1 MSQTNTHSH
10 GGAHTHSHDAAHGSA
25 QAHTQQDPN
34 EDPTAFWE
42 RRYAESD
49 RIWSGR
55 VNQALAAIAADWTP
69 GRSLDLGCGE
79 GGDVLW
85 FAERGWEATGI
96 DLSQTAVARARV
108 EAADRGLDGAHFVAA
123 DLADWVAQSA
133 QIDGSDQPFD
143 LITASFMLSPVEL
156 PRQQILRA
164 ALTRLA
170 PGGRLVVLTH
180 VAPPPSME
188 GNHDFGFLSPADE
201 LEQLGLGLS
210 EDVHEVEGWTV
221 EVAEVREREGAAA
234 GSDEQQLHMED
245 AVVVVRR
252 TR

>member
-1 MSQTNTHSH
+1 MTQH
-10 GGAHTHSHDAAHGSA
+10 GGTHAHTHGG
-25 QAHTQQDPN
+25 AHTQQDPN
-34 EDPTAFWE
+34 EDPIAFWE

-55 VNQALAAIAADWTP
+55 VNQALAAVTADLVP
-69 GRSLDLGCGE
+69 GKSLDLGCGE

-85 FAERGWEATGI
+85 FAERGWDATGI
-96 DLSQTAVARARV
+96 DLSQTAVARAQA
-108 EAADRGLDGAHFVAA
+108 EAADRGLTGAHFVAA
-123 DLADWVAQSA
+123 DLADWVAQGSE
-133 QIDGSDQPFD
+133 IDGSDQPFD

-156 PRQQILRA
+156 PRQQILQA

-188 GNHDFGFLSPADE
+188 GNHDFDFLSPAGE

-210 EDVHEVEGWTV
+210 EDVREVDGWAV
-221 EVAEVREREGAAA
+221 EVAEVREREGAGA
-234 GSDEQQLHMED
+234 GSDEHQHHMED

-252 TR
+252 TH

>member
-1 MSQTNTHSH
+1 MTEHGTH
-10 GGAHTHSHDAAHGSA
+10 THGSA
-25 QAHTQQDPN
+25 HAQQDPN
-34 EDPTAFWE
+34 EDPTTFWE

-55 VNQALAAIAADWTP
+55 VNQALAAVTADLDP

-85 FAERGWEATGI
+85 FAERGWQATGI
-96 DLSQTAVARARV
+96 DLSQTAVTRAQA
-108 EAADRGLDGAHFVAA
+108 EATNRGLAGAHFVAA
-123 DLADWVAQSA
+123 DLADWVERGAE
-133 QIDGSDQPFD
+133 IDGSEQPFD

-156 PRQQILRA
+156 PRKQILRA

-188 GNHDFGFLSPADE
+188 HNHNFDFLSPSGE

-210 EDVHEVEGWTV
+210 ADVREVAGWTV
-221 EVAEVREREGAAA
+221 EVAEVREREGVGAD
-234 GSDEQQLHMED
+234 SDEHQHHMED
-245 AVVVVRR
+245 TVVVVRR
-252 TR
+252 NR